1 MAWDGEESFGKMR
14 CVSWTH
20 LPLEQLESSG
30 CDSVSQGLANYCLWP
45 KSGLLPAFVHKA
57 LLKHSKSIHLHI
69 IYDCF
74 HAIGISG
81 LQSLKY
87 LLSGPFKK
95 KKNRQL
101 LHRQWEATES
111 AGTGEGGGLCSF
123 IFLNSFIEI

>member
-30 CDSVSQGLANYCLWP
+30 YDSVSQGLANYCLWP

-69 IYDCF
+69 ICDCF

-95 KKNRQL
+95 KKI
-101 LHRQWEATES
+101 A
-111 AGTGEGGGLCSF
+111 
-123 IFLNSFIEI
+123 NSCIGNGKPLKVLEREKVVVCVPLFF